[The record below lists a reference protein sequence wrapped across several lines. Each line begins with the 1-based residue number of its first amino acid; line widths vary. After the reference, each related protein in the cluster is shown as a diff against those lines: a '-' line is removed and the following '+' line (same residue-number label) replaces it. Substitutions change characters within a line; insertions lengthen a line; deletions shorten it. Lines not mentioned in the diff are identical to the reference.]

1 MSDLTLPH
9 SYIARTM
16 ARLSQL
22 PVMADGSPQAA
33 RAAFGAGADLLGP
46 KANLHS
52 VTDVRIPTRMGHV
65 AGRLLLPVSDPSGVI
80 VYVHGG
86 GWAIGGIPDFDTL
99 CRRLAELSRC
109 AVLLPDYR
117 LAPENPF
124 PAGLHDIIDTLAAV
138 LADHF
143 PAIADLPIVVAG
155 DSAGANL
162 ASVAIRKMP
171 DTARL
176 QAQIL
181 FYPVTDCDFNNESYL
196 AHGMGLPL
204 SRADM
209 QWFFGHYAPST
220 LWSDPDIAP
229 LRAEDLG
236 RLPQTVIVTA
246 QYDVLAQEGRL
257 YANKLKQCG
266 VETDFTEAA
275 GFAHGFLRQHNFV
288 PEVDAIL
295 QAVSGKIG
303 QICATQGRG

>member
-1 MSDLTLPH
+1 MGDLTLPH

-22 PVMADGSPQAA
+22 PVMADGSPQSA

-46 KANLHS
+46 KANLQS

-65 AGRLLLPVSDPSGVI
+65 AGRLLLPVSNPPGVI

-86 GWAIGGIPDFDTL
+86 GWTIGGIPDFDTL

-124 PAGLHDIIDTLAAV
+124 PAGLHDVMDVLAAV
-138 LADHF
+138 SADLL
-143 PAIADLPIVVAG
+143 PAIADLPIVMAG

-162 ASVAIRKMP
+162 ATVAIRKMP

-176 QAQIL
+176 QAQVL

-229 LRAEDLG
+229 LRAEDLA
-236 RLPQTVIVTA
+236 RLPPTVIVTA
-246 QYDVLAQEGRL
+246 QYDVLAQEGKL
-257 YANKLKQCG
+257 YANKLKQYG

-275 GFAHGFLRQHNFV
+275 GVAHGFLRQHNFV

-295 QAVSGKIG
+295 QAVSGKIS
-303 QICATQGRG
+303 QICATQSQG